1 MSLIIVEKTIANNV
15 LRVYAVPFAAQK
27 MTHFLFAANGMERT
41 Q

>member
-1 MSLIIVEKTIANNV
+1 MDHALAHNV

-27 MTHFLFAANGMERT
+27 ITHFLFAANGMERT